1 MTPVNAIPMRDEAPS
16 LAPLVTMLAA
26 DMAQVNTTILA
37 RMDSKIPLIPQL
49 AGHLIAAGGKRMRPM
64 MTVAG
69 AMMGSPDDVAARA
82 PAIKLATAVE
92 FIHSATLLH
101 DDVIDESALRRGR
114 DTANA
119 LWGNDA
125 SVLVGDFLFAR
136 AFELMVEAGDLTV
149 LGRLASA
156 AARITEGEIRQM
168 AITGQPDTALQ
179 DYYDVIEGKTAVL
192 FSAAAAAGIEITGA
206 GAARIE
212 AMRVYGMKLGMAF
225 QIMDDALDYAASA
238 DEMGKNA
245 GDDFADQKI
254 TLPTILAWQD
264 GDADER
270 AFWQRTLGGAEFADG
285 DLATAQGILAR
296 HDSVNRAISIAR
308 DFADEAAGA
317 LDAFMDDVAT
327 APLATALAD
336 AARFAAARSG

>member
-1 MTPVNAIPMRDEAPS
+1 MKPSPAMPVRDDTPS
-16 LAPLVTMLAA
+16 LAPLVSMLAA
-26 DMAQVNTTILA
+26 DMDRVNATILA
-37 RMDSKIPLIPQL
+37 RMDSKIPLIPRL
-49 AGHLIAAGGKRMRPM
+49 VGHLIAAGGKRMRPM

-69 AMMGSPDDVAARA
+69 AMMGSRDTATRE

-168 AITGQPDTALQ
+168 AITGQPDTSLQ

-192 FSAAAAAGIEITGA
+192 FSAAAAAGMEITG
-206 GAARIE
+206 GDTARVE
-212 AMRVYGMKLGMAF
+212 AMRTYGMKLGMAF
-225 QIMDDALDYAASA
+225 QIMDDALDYTASA
-238 DEMGKNA
+238 DDMGKNA

-264 GDADER
+264 GDDDER
-270 AFWQRTLGGAEFADG
+270 AFWQRTLGDADFADG
-285 DLATAQGILAR
+285 DLATAQACLAR
-296 HDSVNRAISIAR
+296 HDAVGRAIAVAR
-308 DFADEAAGA
+308 DFADEAAAA
-317 LDAFMDDVAT
+317 LAPFMDDAAT
-327 APLATALAD
+327 TPLATALAD
-336 AARFAAARSG
+336 AARFAAARSS

>member
-1 MTPVNAIPMRDEAPS
+1 MTHPHAIHAPEAPPS
-16 LAPLVTMLAA
+16 LDPLVTMLAA
-26 DMAQVNTTILA
+26 DMDRVNATIMA
-37 RMDSKIPLIPQL
+37 RMDSNIPLIPQL

-69 AMMGSPDDVAARA
+69 AMLGSADAAARE

-101 DDVIDESALRRGR
+101 DDVIDESDLRRGR
-114 DTANA
+114 ETANA

-136 AFELMVEAGDLTV
+136 AFELMVEAGNLAV

-156 AARITEGEIRQM
+156 AARITEGEIKQM
-168 AITGQPDTALQ
+168 AITGQPDTALA
-179 DYYDVIEGKTAVL
+179 DYHDVIEGKTAVL

-206 GAARIE
+206 APDRVE
-212 AMRVYGMKLGMAF
+212 AMRDYGMKLGMAF
-225 QIMDDALDYAASA
+225 QVMDDALDYAASA
-238 DEMGKNA
+238 ADMGKNA

-264 GDADER
+264 ADAEER
-270 AFWQRTLGGAEFADG
+270 AFWTRTLGEARFRDG
-285 DLATAQGILAR
+285 DFAMAQGYLAQ
-296 HDSVNRAISIAR
+296 HDAVDRAIAMAR
-308 DFADEAAGA
+308 NFADEAAAA
-317 LDAFMDDVAT
+317 LTPFMQDGDT
-327 APLATALAD
+327 APLATALAN
-336 AARFAAARSG
+336 AARFAAARSS

>member
-1 MTPVNAIPMRDEAPS
+1 MTHPHAIHAPTAPPS
-16 LAPLVTMLAA
+16 LDPLVTMLA
-26 DMAQVNTTILA
+26 DEMDRVNATIMA
-37 RMDSKIPLIPQL
+37 RMDSNIPLIPRL

-69 AMMGSPDDVAARA
+69 AMLGSGDAATRE

-101 DDVIDESALRRGR
+101 DDVIDESDLRRGR

-136 AFELMVEAGDLTV
+136 AFELMVEAGDLGV

-168 AITGQPDTALQ
+168 AITGQPDTALA

-206 GAARIE
+206 APDRVE
-212 AMRVYGMKLGMAF
+212 AMRDYGMKLGMAF

-238 DEMGKNA
+238 ADMGKNA

-264 GDADER
+264 GDDDER
-270 AFWQRTLGGAEFADG
+270 AFWQRTLGEADFRDG
-285 DLATAQGILAR
+285 DLAAAQACLAR
-296 HDSVNRAISIAR
+296 HDAVDRAITIAR
-308 DFADEAAGA
+308 NFADEAAAA
-317 LDAFMDDVAT
+317 LTPFMDDGDT

-336 AARFAAARSG
+336 AAHFAAARNS

>member
-1 MTPVNAIPMRDEAPS
+1 MTSSHALNDAPKAPS
-16 LAPLVTMLAA
+16 LAPLVSMLAA
-26 DMAQVNTTILA
+26 DMDRVNATIIA
-37 RMDSKIPLIPQL
+37 RMDSDIPLIPQL

-64 MTVAG
+64 MTAAG
-69 AMMGSPDDVAARA
+69 AMLGSADDAARE

-101 DDVIDESALRRGR
+101 DDVIDESGLRRGR
-114 DTANA
+114 ETANA

-136 AFELMVEAGDLTV
+136 AFELMVEAGDLAV
-149 LGRLASA
+149 LGRLAAA

-168 AITGQPDTALQ
+168 AITGKPDTPEA
-179 DYYDVIEGKTAVL
+179 DYFDVIEGKTAVL

-206 GAARIE
+206 GADHIE
-212 AMRVYGMKLGMAF
+212 AMRIYGMKLGMAF

-238 DEMGKNA
+238 TEMGKNV

-264 GDADER
+264 GDKEER
-270 AFWQRTLGGAEFADG
+270 AFWRRTLGEADVAVG
-285 DLATAQGILAR
+285 DLATAQALLAK
-296 HDSVNRAISIAR
+296 HDAVARSIATAQ
-308 DFADEAAGA
+308 DFAEEAADA
-317 LDAFMDDVAT
+317 LTPFMGDPRT
-327 APLATALAD
+327 APLAAALAD